1 MADASL
7 GEWALVLDVTLVG
20 SVDFQNMEFEGENKI
35 NTETVTA
42 RTSLDTKIDLVLRIR
57 GFGRKPSS
65 V

>member
-42 RTSLDTKIDLVLRIR
+42 RTSLDTKIDLVLR
-57 GFGRKPSS
+57 GFGRNPSS